1 MTYAQGGQIL
11 AEDFSQLIGT
21 IADHGPEKLNTIWS
35 SGYNNSGY
43 GQTAIPLPATFNQVT
58 ATQWATAINALN
70 NSYNHQTGSG
80 SGLAAPT
87 AGTPITYLSTLQS
100 SIQTAYTNRASY
112 ASSGSSGSGAGYSFN
127 MVADATTN
135 VTGVGIR
142 TLTWSSGDAARYFFN
157 AGGRVGIR
165 VDSVTNNNGTSRSG
179 SIVTL
184 GSNFGSKTL
193 YASTATART
202 GSGGTVIFD
211 DTTRGYYSI
220 SGPYP
225 SGTGL
230 TQIDS
235 TSYYSS
241 DYMILSLS
249 TNLVQGSL
257 NDNGNQLTF
266 NLSFD
271 SAAPGGFQLDDALN
285 VTVNYNVFWTYP
297 ETTYLSNSWGTVTA
311 A

>member
-1 MTYAQGGQIL
+1 MAYAQGGEIF
-11 AEDFSQLIGT
+11 AEDFTQLIGT
-21 IADHGPEKLNTIWS
+21 IAAHGPEKLNTIWS

-135 VTGVGIR
+135 ITGQGIR

-165 VDSVTNNNGTSRSG
+165 VDSVTNNNGTSRSQ

-184 GSNFGSKTL
+184 GSNFGSKTV
-193 YASTATART
+193 YYNSCGART
-202 GSGGTVIFD
+202 GSGGTIIFD
-211 DTTRGYYSI
+211 NTTQGYYSI

-271 SAAPGGFQLDDALN
+271 SAAPGGFQLDDAIN
-285 VTVNYNVFWTYP
+285 ATVNYNVFWTYP

>member
-1 MTYAQGGQIL
+1 MAYVTGGRID
-11 AEDFSQLIGT
+11 AEDFTQLIGT
-21 IADHGPEKLNTIWS
+21 IAAHGPEKLNTIWS

-127 MVADATTN
+127 MVADATTS

-165 VDSVTNNNGTSRSG
+165 VDSVTNNNGTSRSQ
-179 SIVTL
+179 STVTL
-184 GSNFGSKTL
+184 GSNFGSKTV
-193 YASTATART
+193 YYNSCDART

-211 DTTRGYYSI
+211 NTASGYYSL

-225 SGTGL
+225 SGTSL

>member
-1 MTYAQGGQIL
+1 MAYAQGGQIK
-11 AEDFSQLIGT
+11 AFDFTDLMGEV
-21 IADHGPEKLNTIWS
+21 AVHGPNKLNTVWS

-43 GQTAIPLPATFNQVT
+43 GQTSIPLPVTFDQVT
-58 ATQWATAINALN
+58 ATQWASAINALN
-70 NSYNHQTGSG
+70 NTYYHQTGSG

-100 SIQTAYTNRASY
+100 SIQTAYANRASY

-127 MVADATTN
+127 MVADATTGI
-135 VTGVGIR
+135 TGQGIR

-165 VDSVTNNNGTSRSG
+165 VDSIANNNGTARSQ

-202 GSGGTVIFD
+202 GSGGTIIYD
-211 DTTRGYYSI
+211 DTTNGYYNLL
-220 SGPYP
+220 GPYP
-225 SGTGL
+225 TGSGL

-249 TNLVQGSL
+249 TNTQQGSL

-266 NLSFD
+266 NLSFN
-271 SAAPGGFQLDDALN
+271 SAAPGGFQLDDALDA
-285 VTVNYNVFWTYP
+285 TVNYNVFWTYP

>member
-1 MTYAQGGQIL
+1 MTYAQGGEIL
-11 AEDFSQLIGT
+11 AEDFTQLIGT
-21 IADHGPEKLNTIWS
+21 IAAHGPEKLNTIWS

-202 GSGGTVIFD
+202 GSGGTVIND
-211 DTTRGYYSI
+211 DTTQGYYNLL
-220 SGPYP
+220 GPYP
-225 SGTGL
+225 TGSLL